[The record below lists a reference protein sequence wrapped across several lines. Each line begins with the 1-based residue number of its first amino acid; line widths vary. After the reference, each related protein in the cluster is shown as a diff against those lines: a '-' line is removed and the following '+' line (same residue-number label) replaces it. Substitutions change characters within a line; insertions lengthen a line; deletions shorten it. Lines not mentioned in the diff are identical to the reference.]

1 MFLIMSHKVATKPE
15 TIRKDGRRKIVQV
28 KWGEKKK
35 GGHARKGRPARHY
48 D

>member
-1 MFLIMSHKVATKPE
+1 MFLIMSQKVVTKPE

-28 KWGEKKK
+28 KWGEKKRGAMRGK
-35 GGHARKGRPARHY
+35 DVRPRHY

>member
-15 TIRKDGRRKIVQV
+15 TIRKDGRKKNCASEV
-28 KWGEKKK
+28 GGKKK